1 MTLPKR
7 LVSLLLVY
15 CFVVAAAPHTRAD
28 IPPAN
33 LLSTVNSRPA
43 PKPSTI
49 GKAFDFLSSIFS
61 AKSTTS
67 SDDEGADK
75 EEGLRFRLSE
85 APGQPEARPVSKVAK
100 ATMLSDPETQ
110 AIINRLPPIKAE
122 PSDEAEF
129 ALREKS
135 LPPPRTGT
143 ILQPFPAPNEIAG
156 PDKKATG
163 PLEVVRYSPEGDVP
177 IAPSL
182 SVTFSEAMVAV
193 SSQEEAAENVP
204 VRLSPQPPGKWHWI
218 GTKTLLFEPDVRF
231 PMATQ
236 YSVNVPAGTKSANGG
251 TLGSAK
257 TWTFTTPPPT
267 VKDFYP
273 AKASVQRRN
282 VLMFA
287 EFDQRIDPAAVLR
300 NIRIEAGNAR
310 IPARLAT
317 AEEIAKDDDV
327 RQLTERA
334 EKDRWLVF
342 RAIDANGK
350 TENALPAGSNVD
362 VSILAGAPSA
372 EGPLTSKGAQN
383 FPFMTFGPLRLVKSQ
398 CNYNPNAPCAPNDVW
413 QIEFNNSLNAEV
425 FQESQIRVE
434 PAIDQLKAGISGNTL
449 RIEGVKKPNTTY
461 RVTVDKSLRDQFDQ
475 TLGRDETV
483 EFKVGPM
490 HPWIGLSGQGFVV
503 LDPSGPRQLSLYSV
517 NYQTVKVNLYAVE
530 PSDWVQFQIYRQ
542 LHYRAPNDAIA
553 KKATLPGRSV
563 FSKQIDLKSPAN
575 EMIETAI
582 DLTPALKNVFIL
594 LALDRYFNTYEKVTP
609 DFVARVWLGDAYA
622 GEQQF
627 KGRSADRQHVN
638 VPMLYLAEKNAV
650 QNLIV
655 SKEGA

>member
-15 CFVVAAAPHTRAD
+15 CFVVS
-28 IPPAN
+28 ISAN
-33 LLSTVNSRPA
+33 KEQASHSGVRVPTSVGIFPQVQSPTEVGTLTP
-43 PKPSTI
+43 I

-61 AKSTTS
+61 SNQTNS
-67 SDDEGADK
+67 SDDEDADK

-85 APGQPEARPVSKVAK
+85 APGQPEAPPVSKVAN
-100 ATMLSDPETQ
+100 ATMLSDAETQ
-110 AIINRLPPIKAE
+110 AILNRLPPIKAE

-143 ILQPFPAPNEIAG
+143 TIQQPFPAPNEIAR
-156 PDKKATG
+156 PDQKATG

-177 IAPSL
+177 IAPNL

-236 YSVNVPAGTKSANGG
+236 YSVNVPAETKSANGG

-282 VLMFA
+282 LLMFA
-287 EFDQRIDPAAVLR
+287 ELDQRIDPAAVLR

-317 AEEIAKDDDV
+317 TEEIAKDDDV
-327 RQLTERA
+327 RQLTQRA

-372 EGPLTSKGAQN
+372 EGSLMTKQAQN
-383 FPFMTFGPLRLVKSQ
+383 FPFMTFGPLRLT
-398 CNYNPNAPCAPNDVW
+398 NAHCDNVNTRECTPYDQWN
-413 QIEFNNSLNAEV
+413 IEFSNKIKSDT
-425 FQESQIRVE
+425 FDESQVRVE
-434 PAIDQLKAGISGNTL
+434 PP
-449 RIEGVKKPNTTY
+449 IEGMKARISWNGLTIEGSKKPNTTY
-461 RVTVDKSLRDQFDQ
+461 RVTIDKSLQDQFDQ
-475 TLGRDETV
+475 ALSKDETV
-483 EFKVGPM
+483 EFKVGRLV
-490 HPWIGLSGQGFVV
+490 PWIGLSAQSFVV
-503 LDPSGPRQLSLYSV
+503 LDPAGPRQLSLYSV
-517 NYQTVKVNLYAVE
+517 NYQTVKVSLYAVE
-530 PSDWVQFQIYRQ
+530 PTDWVQFQLYRQ
-542 LHYRAPNDAIA
+542 MRYRNDAAA
-553 KKATLPGRSV
+553 KRATLPGRLV
-563 FSKQIDLKSPAN
+563 FARQIELKPQN
-575 EMIETAI
+575 EMTETTI
-582 DLTPALKNVFIL
+582 DLTPALK
-594 LALDRYFNTYEKVTP
+594 
-609 DFVARVWLGDAYA
+609 
-622 GEQQF
+622 
-627 KGRSADRQHVN
+627 
-638 VPMLYLAEKNAV
+638 
-650 QNLIV
+650 
-655 SKEGA
+655 